1 MQAGTGHRRAGAV
14 ARATLPLPPG
24 RPTGGPRR
32 PAVAASASAGR
43 GTRGLRTAGRR
54 GGDRAAAPSGAG
66 AEKRGALG
74 AWGRL
79 AAPGAPAAPS
89 GWWRSPGQGLGA
101 GARVRRRWWG
111 ARGREAVALGGA
123 GPPTWLPRQRH
134 TRATKRSWSN
144 HKCGAMTTA
153 PFPLVQGDSCT
164 GLTPAG
170 IIRCLEVQH
179 RIQGT
184 PQQTA
189 SRIHLLWCGMNRIL
203 SGKEPSTS
211 SHAEQ
216 RIEQCS
222 SQKKKILIS
231 ADFRRS
237 DTIDFVPH
245 WSKQNADVVC
255 APRRHH

>member
-1 MQAGTGHRRAGAV
+1 MG
-14 ARATLPLPPG
+14 PPG
-24 RPTGGPRR
+24 GPGARRWPRPR
-32 PAVAASASAGR
+32 PPG
-43 GTRGLRTAGRR
+43 
-54 GGDRAAAPSGAG
+54 AAPAGSGPQGGAG
-66 AEKRGALG
+66 ATGRRRPRGQGRRSGGAPG